1 MVILKYPFPA
11 LLAAHAMIPAAPGP
25 GRDGVS
31 AARVSALGALGA
43 LHTMTARVWSSIG
56 KPSRV
61 WQALAHVL
69 SQKSGWLWPAHPYGP
84 SRCPFSSKA
93 VERLELGARQGG

>member
-1 MVILKYPFPA
+1 MFILKYPFPV

-25 GRDGVS
+25 GQDGVS
-31 AARVSALGALGA
+31 AAQVGALGA
-43 LHTMTARVWSSIG
+43 LHTMTARVCSSIG

-69 SQKSGWLWPAHPYGP
+69 SQKSGWPWSAHPYGP

-93 VERLELGARQGG
+93 VECLELGARQGG